1 VTTITRALAPGVD
14 AATRARRALD
24 ELEASVPEPVMRDL
38 ELLVSEVVT
47 NAVRHAGAS
56 RGDLIGLSVEVG
68 RDRVR
73 VEVAD
78 PGPGFEPAPAV
89 PTMFQES
96 GWGLYL
102 VGQLSDRWGV
112 EVERDPQ
119 GTVVWFEIDLTR
131 V

>member
-1 VTTITRALAPGVD
+1 MTTITRTLTRGVD

-24 ELEASVPEPVMRDL
+24 ELEAAIPEPVKEDL

-56 RGDLIGLSVEVG
+56 HGDLIELSVEVDRG
-68 RDRVR
+68 RVR

-78 PGPGFEPAPAV
+78 PGPGFEPAPV
-89 PTMFQES
+89 IPTMLQES

-112 EVERDPQ
+112 ERDSDR
-119 GTVVWFEIDLTR
+119 TVVWFEIDLTWG
-131 V
+131 

>member
-1 VTTITRALAPGVD
+1 MTTITRSLAPGVD

-24 ELEASVPEPVMRDL
+24 ELEASIPEPVLQDL

-56 RGDLIGLSVEVG
+56 RGDLIDLSVDVDRG
-68 RDRVR
+68 RVR

-78 PGPGFEPAPAV
+78 PGPGFEPVPAT

>member
-1 VTTITRALAPGVD
+1 VSTQIDRSLESGAE
-14 AATRARRALD
+14 AASRARRALND
-24 ELEASVPEPVMRDL
+24 LSAPLPASVRQDL

-47 NAVRHAGAS
+47 NAVRHGGGPAGEPIEMTV
-56 RGDLIGLSVEVG
+56 RVDDL
-68 RDRVR
+68 RVR

-78 PGPGFEPAPAV
+78 RGPGFEPSPSP

-96 GWGLYL
+96 GWGLFL

-112 EVERDPQ
+112 DRTDR
-119 GTVVWFEIDLTR
+119 GASVWFEIDL

>member
-1 VTTITRALAPGVD
+1 MTTITRTLTRGVD

-24 ELEASVPEPVMRDL
+24 ELETAIPEPVREDL

-56 RGDLIGLSVEVG
+56 HGNLIGLSVEVDRG
-68 RDRVR
+68 RVR
-73 VEVAD
+73 VEVSD
-78 PGPGFEPAPAV
+78 PGPGFEPAPV
-89 PTMFQES
+89 IPTMFQES

-112 EVERDPQ
+112 ERDSDR
-119 GTVVWFEIDLTR
+119 TVVWFEIDLTR
-131 V
+131 G

>member
-1 VTTITRALAPGVD
+1 MSAQLDRSLEAGAE
-14 AATRARRALD
+14 AASRARRALAD
-24 ELEASVPEPVMRDL
+24 LKAPMPASVLQDL

-47 NAVRHAGAS
+47 NAVRHGGGAD
-56 RGDLIGLSVEVG
+56 GHPIDMSVRVDE
-68 RDRVR
+68 RRVR

-78 PGPGFEPAPAV
+78 RGPGFEPDPLP

-112 EVERDPQ
+112 ERTDL
-119 GTVVWFEIDLTR
+119 GASVWFEIDL

>member
-1 VTTITRALAPGVD
+1 MTTITRSLAPGVD

-24 ELEASVPEPVMRDL
+24 ELEASIPEPVMQDL

-56 RGDLIGLSVEVG
+56 RGDLIGLSVEADRG
-68 RDRVR
+68 RVR

-78 PGPGFEPAPAV
+78 PGSGFEAAPAR

>member
-1 VTTITRALAPGVD
+1 VSAQLDRSLKAGAE
-14 AATRARRALD
+14 AASRARRALAD
-24 ELEASVPEPVMRDL
+24 LKAPLPVSVRQDL

-47 NAVRHAGAS
+47 NAVRHGGGAD
-56 RGDLIGLSVEVG
+56 GYPIDMSVRVDE
-68 RDRVR
+68 RCVR

-78 PGPGFEPAPAV
+78 RGPGFEPDPLP

-112 EVERDPQ
+112 ERTDR
-119 GTVVWFEIDLTR
+119 GASVWFEIDL

>member
-1 VTTITRALAPGVD
+1 MTQITRSLAPGVE
-14 AATRARRALD
+14 AASSARRALD
-24 ELEASVPEPVMRDL
+24 ELETNIPNPVKQDL

-47 NAVRHAGAS
+47 NAVRHAGVS
-56 RGDLIGLSVEVG
+56 RGDLIGLSVEVDRG
-68 RDRVR
+68 RVR
-73 VEVAD
+73 VEVSD
-78 PGPGFEPAPAV
+78 PGPGFEPVPVV
-89 PTMFQES
+89 PTMFQQS

-112 EVERDPQ
+112 EHAPH